1 MYSGPIV
8 INKSANL
15 KAADVKDGI
24 NNSLILTAVYT
35 LPYDYLDIV
44 DQFKK
49 LERKPINK
57 ICIA

>member
-1 MYSGPIV
+1 V